1 MDGGEYAIVLPS
13 PLVQVPARGYS
24 VCCLGRGEQ
33 LSAGNENL
41 PVWLGASGRGFSW
54 ACSGIAK
61 VNTANSAIERSK
73 NMTRSK
79 KADHRI
85 SL

>member
-41 PVWLGASGRGFSW
+41 PVWLGPQEEASPGR
-54 ACSGIAK
+54 AAELRK
-61 VNTANSAIERSK
+61 
-73 NMTRSK
+73 
-79 KADHRI
+79 
-85 SL
+85 